1 MSETEIDQIELRLL
15 SWLESKDKE
24 ERLVAAMG
32 LSATRKPE
40 FIEPI
45 VNILDKITW
54 DEVDDLA
61 GSLCLFNLPIAP
73 HLISLLPTAKKSTAA
88 CAMRTLGLIGGAKA
102 SEALVEQLITLP
114 TKGEPTEALVTM
126 REQALPFLTPLLT
139 HSKADVRAV
148 AAYAIGK
155 IGDKSSLP
163 ILENMAQTDKSE
175 KVREVSDRA
184 VSWVRGEL
192 GCVTDLR
199 NSFGAIELGSR

>member
-126 REQALPFLTPLLT
+126 REQALPFLTLLLT

-155 IGDKSSLP
+155 IGDKNSLAV
-163 ILENMAQTDKSE
+163 LENMAHTDKSE
-175 KVREVSDRA
+175 KVREVSDQA
-184 VSWVRGEL
+184 VRWIRGEL
-192 GCVTDLR
+192 GCITDMR
-199 NSFGAIELGSR
+199 NSFGAIELGPR

>member
-1 MSETEIDQIELRLL
+1 MSGREAEQIGSDLL
-15 SWLESKDKE
+15 PWLESKDKE
-24 ERLVAAMG
+24 ERLTAAMG
-32 LSATRKPE
+32 LSATRRPE

-45 VNILDKITW
+45 VNMMDKITW
-54 DEVDDLA
+54 DEVDELA
-61 GSLCLFNLPIAP
+61 RSLCLFDVPIVP
-73 HLISLLPTAKKSTAA
+73 YMISILPTAKKSTAA

-192 GCVTDLR
+192 GGVTDLR

>member
-148 AAYAIGK
+148 AVYAIGK
-155 IGDKSSLP
+155 IGDKSSLS

>member
-61 GSLCLFNLPIAP
+61 GSLCLFNLPIVP